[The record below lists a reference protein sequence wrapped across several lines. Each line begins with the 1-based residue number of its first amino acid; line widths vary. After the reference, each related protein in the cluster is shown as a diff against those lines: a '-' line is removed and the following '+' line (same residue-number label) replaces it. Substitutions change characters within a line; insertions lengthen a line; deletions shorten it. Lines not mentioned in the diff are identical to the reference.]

1 MMVAGAIWIWIA
13 VTAAR
18 RSGATVACGLSGS
31 TIDDRR
37 NFGGNQGGGMAAVDI
52 QSQEEPS
59 AQTVS
64 AVLDAA
70 AERIA
75 AAGVENARADA
86 EALVADALGMK
97 PEELSVD
104 SAGEIPPEVAE
115 RDRGAGARRVDR
127 EPMAYILGHAPFRGL
142 EIAVDAR
149 VLWPRRETE
158 LLVEVGAELP
168 EGARVHEVGTG
179 SGAIALA
186 LINER
191 PDLRVTASDLS
202 PEAAEAARENAERLG
217 LELEVTVGEGL
228 PDSLLGEGVD
238 LVIANLPYV
247 TDSTIF
253 ERSPEIQ
260 REPRIAVTGDCGEDG
275 LGVIRGLIEE
285 TPSGWRLALEHD
297 THHGPAMRELL
308 RDATTLQDY
317 EGDER
322 VTVGFAP

>member
-1 MMVAGAIWIWIA
+1 M
-13 VTAAR
+13 
-18 RSGATVACGLSGS
+18 S
-31 TIDDRR
+31 ID
-37 NFGGNQGGGMAAVDI
+37 V
-52 QSQEEPS
+52 QSQEGPS
-59 AQTVS
+59 ARTLS

-70 AERIA
+70 AERLA
-75 AAGVENARADA
+75 AAGIESARGDA
-86 EALVADALGMK
+86 EVLVADAMGVK
-97 PEELSVD
+97 PEQLSVE
-104 SAGEIPPEVAE
+104 SAGEIPTDVAAAIE
-115 RDRGAGARRVDR
+115 ALVARRADR
-127 EPMAYILGHAPFRGL
+127 EPMAYVLGRAPFRGL
-142 EIAVDAR
+142 EVAVDER

-158 LLVEVGAELP
+158 LLVEVGVELP

-186 LINER
+186 LLSER

-217 LELEVTVGEGL
+217 IPLEVSVATGIPDGLEGI
-228 PDSLLGEGVD
+228 D

-260 REPRIAVTGDCGEDG
+260 KEPRIAVTGACGEDG
-275 LGVIRGLIEE
+275 LGVIRGLIGE
-285 TPSGWRLALEHD
+285 TPSGWKLAMEHD
-297 THHGPAMRELL
+297 THHGPAMREML

>member
-1 MMVAGAIWIWIA
+1 
-13 VTAAR
+13 
-18 RSGATVACGLSGS
+18 
-31 TIDDRR
+31 
-37 NFGGNQGGGMAAVDI
+37 MAAIDI
-52 QSQEEPS
+52 QSQEGPS
-59 AQTVS
+59 ARTVS

-75 AAGVENARADA
+75 AAGVEDARADA
-86 EALVADALGMK
+86 ETLVADAMGVK
-97 PEELSVD
+97 PRELSVE
-104 SAGEIPPEVAE
+104 SAGEVPGDVAAAIEE
-115 RDRGAGARRVDR
+115 RVARRVDR
-127 EPMAYILGHAPFRGL
+127 EPMAYILGRAPFRKL
-142 EIAVDAR
+142 EIAVDER

-158 LLVEVGAELP
+158 LLVEVGTGLP

-186 LINER
+186 LLSER
-191 PDLRVTASDLS
+191 PDLRVSASDLS

-217 LELEVTVGEGL
+217 IPLEVTVTVGIPDGL
-228 PDSLLGEGVD
+228 EDVD

-260 REPRIAVTGDCGEDG
+260 REPRIAVTGACGEDG

-285 TPSGWRLALEHD
+285 TPSGWKLAMEHD
-297 THHGPAMRELL
+297 THHGPAMREML
-308 RDATTLQDY
+308 RDATTLQDH

>member
-1 MMVAGAIWIWIA
+1 
-13 VTAAR
+13 
-18 RSGATVACGLSGS
+18 
-31 TIDDRR
+31 
-37 NFGGNQGGGMAAVDI
+37 MAAIDI
-52 QSQEEPS
+52 QSQEGPS
-59 AQTVS
+59 ARTVS

-86 EALVADALGMK
+86 EALVADAMGVK
-97 PEELSVD
+97 PQELSVD
-104 SAGEIPPEVAE
+104 SAGEVPAE
-115 RDRGAGARRVDR
+115 IAAAIEERVARRVDR
-127 EPMAYILGHAPFRGL
+127 EPMAYILGRAPFRKL
-142 EIAVDAR
+142 EIAVDER

-186 LINER
+186 LLSER
-191 PDLRVTASDLS
+191 PDLRVSASDLS
-202 PEAAEAARENAERLG
+202 PEAVEAARENAARLG
-217 LELEVTVGEGL
+217 LELDVGVATGL
-228 PDSLLGEGVD
+228 PEDLDGID

-260 REPRIAVTGDCGEDG
+260 REPRIAVTGACGEDG
-275 LGVIRGLIEE
+275 LGVIRGLIGE
-285 TPSGWRLALEHD
+285 TPSGWKLAMEHD
-297 THHGPAMRELL
+297 THHGPAMREML

>member
-1 MMVAGAIWIWIA
+1 
-13 VTAAR
+13 
-18 RSGATVACGLSGS
+18 
-31 TIDDRR
+31 
-37 NFGGNQGGGMAAVDI
+37 MAPVDT
-52 QSQEEPS
+52 QSQEGPS
-59 AQTVS
+59 AKTVS
-64 AVLDAA
+64 ATLDAA

-75 AAGVENARADA
+75 AAGVEDARADA
-86 EALVADALGMK
+86 EVLVADAMGLK
-97 PEELSVD
+97 PAELSVE
-104 SAGEIPPEVAE
+104 SADVVEAEVAE
-115 RDRGAGARRVDR
+115 AIEERVRRRVER
-127 EPMAYILGHAPFRGL
+127 EPMAYILGRAPFRGL
-142 EIAVDAR
+142 EIAVDER

-158 LLVEVGAELP
+158 LLVEVGVELAQ
-168 EGARVHEVGTG
+168 GARVHEVGTG

-186 LINER
+186 LMAER

-202 PEAAEAARENAERLG
+202 PEAVEAARENAERLG
-217 LELEVTVGEGL
+217 LDLEVTVGVGL
-228 PDSLLGEGVD
+228 PDSLEGVD

-275 LGVIRGLIEE
+275 LGVIRGLIAE
-285 TPSGWRLALEHD
+285 TPSGWRLAMEHD

>member
-1 MMVAGAIWIWIA
+1 V
-13 VTAAR
+13 
-18 RSGATVACGLSGS
+18 
-31 TIDDRR
+31 
-37 NFGGNQGGGMAAVDI
+37 AAVDVR
-52 QSQEEPS
+52 SEEEPS
-59 AQTVS
+59 AQTIS

-70 AERIA
+70 AERLA

-86 EALVADALGMK
+86 ETLVADAMAVA
-97 PEELSVD
+97 PENLSID
-104 SAGEIPPEVAE
+104 SADAIPVEVADAIE
-115 RDRGAGARRVDR
+115 SRVARRVAR
-127 EPMAYILGHAPFRGL
+127 EPMAYILGRAPFREL
-142 EIAVDAR
+142 EIAVDKR

-158 LLVEVGAELP
+158 LLVEVGVGLP

-186 LINER
+186 LLSER

-202 PEAAEAARENAERLG
+202 PDAAEAARENAERLG
-217 LELEVTVGEGL
+217 LELDVRVATGIPDGL
-228 PDSLLGEGVD
+228 EGVD

-260 REPRIAVTGDCGEDG
+260 KEPRIAVTGSCGEDG
-275 LGVIRGLIEE
+275 LGVIRGLIAE
-285 TPSGWRLALEHD
+285 TPSGWKLAMEHD
-297 THHGPAMRELL
+297 THHGPAMREML
-308 RDATTLQDY
+308 REATTLQDY

>member
-1 MMVAGAIWIWIA
+1 
-13 VTAAR
+13 
-18 RSGATVACGLSGS
+18 
-31 TIDDRR
+31 
-37 NFGGNQGGGMAAVDI
+37 MAAVDI

-59 AQTVS
+59 ARTIS

-86 EALVADALGMK
+86 EVLVADALGVK
-97 PEELSVD
+97 PKELSVD
-104 SAGEIPPEVAE
+104 SAGEVPADVAE
-115 RDRGAGARRVDR
+115 AIEARVLRRVDR
-127 EPMAYILGHAPFRGL
+127 EPMAYILGRAPFRSL
-142 EIAVDAR
+142 EIAVDER

-158 LLVEVGAELP
+158 LLVEVGVELP
-168 EGARVHEVGTG
+168 EAARVHEVGTG

-186 LINER
+186 LLSER
-191 PDLRVTASDLS
+191 PDLRITASDLS
-202 PEAAEAARENAERLG
+202 PEAVEAARENAERLG
-217 LELEVTVGEGL
+217 LELDVSIATGL
-228 PDSLLGEGVD
+228 PDSLEGVD

-260 REPRIAVTGDCGEDG
+260 REPRIAVTGSCGEDG
-275 LGVIRGLIEE
+275 LGVIRGLIGE
-285 TPSGWRLALEHD
+285 TPSGWKLAMEHD
-297 THHGPAMRELL
+297 THHGPAMREML

>member
-1 MMVAGAIWIWIA
+1 MG
-13 VTAAR
+13 
-18 RSGATVACGLSGS
+18 
-31 TIDDRR
+31 
-37 NFGGNQGGGMAAVDI
+37 AVDT
-52 QSQEEPS
+52 QSQEGPS
-59 AQTVS
+59 ARTVS

-75 AAGVENARADA
+75 AAGVEDARRDAEVLVA
-86 EALVADALGMK
+86 EALGVK
-97 PEELSVD
+97 PEQLSVE
-104 SAGEIPPEVAE
+104 SAGEVPAAVAARIE
-115 RDRGAGARRVDR
+115 ELVERRVER
-127 EPMAYILGHAPFRGL
+127 EPMAYILGRAPFRSL
-142 EIAVDAR
+142 EIAVDER

-186 LINER
+186 LLAER
-191 PDLRVTASDLS
+191 PDLKVSASDLS
-202 PEAAEAARENAERLG
+202 PEAVEAARENAERLG
-217 LELEVTVGEGL
+217 IPLEVSVATGIPEGL
-228 PDSLLGEGVD
+228 ENVD

-260 REPRIAVTGDCGEDG
+260 KEPRIAVTGACGEDG
-275 LGVIRGLIEE
+275 LGVIRGLIGE
-285 TPSGWRLALEHD
+285 TPSGWKLAMEHD
-297 THHGPAMRELL
+297 THHGPAMREML

>member
-1 MMVAGAIWIWIA
+1 MG
-13 VTAAR
+13 
-18 RSGATVACGLSGS
+18 TVGV
-31 TIDDRR
+31 R
-37 NFGGNQGGGMAAVDI
+37 
-52 QSQEEPS
+52 SQEEPS
-59 AQTVS
+59 ARTLS

-86 EALVADALGMK
+86 EVLVADAMGVK
-97 PEELSVD
+97 PQELSVD
-104 SAGEIPPEVAE
+104 SAGEVPAAVAAAIE
-115 RDRGAGARRVDR
+115 ARVARRVDR
-127 EPMAYILGHAPFRGL
+127 EPMAYILGRAPFRGL
-142 EIAVDAR
+142 EIAVDER

-186 LINER
+186 LLAER

-202 PEAAEAARENAERLG
+202 PEAVEAARENAERLG
-217 LELEVTVGEGL
+217 LGLEVSVATGL
-228 PDSLLGEGVD
+228 PDQVEAEGVD

-247 TDSTIF
+247 TDATIF

-260 REPRIAVTGDCGEDG
+260 REPKIAVTGACGEDG
-275 LGVIRGLIEE
+275 LGVIRGLVEE
-285 TPSGWRLALEHD
+285 TPSGWKLAMEHD

-308 RDATTLQDY
+308 RDAVTLQDY